1 VTEQAAALITV
12 ESGLWF
18 VAAALGR
25 PIIIVPWWLPR
36 SINWVAPM
44 GVPHRLIYRDQA
56 SVHHVLSQFR
66 DLAAHAPCK
75 RV

>member
-1 VTEQAAALITV
+1 
-12 ESGLWF
+12 
-18 VAAALGR
+18 
-25 PIIIVPWWLPR
+25 
-36 SINWVAPM
+36 M

-66 DLAAHAPCK
+66 DLVARAPRT